1 MNQAAVKLAKMSHV
15 ENVYSAFKYKSIPDA
30 IQTKILET
38 DKGAD
43 KIFTYESTDK
53 GDVFYGMLIYP
64 ELNPKEPEIRN
75 HILNDWNF
83 KIESIIEKKP
93 ILGGVVFKFIV

>member
-38 DKGAD
+38 EKGAD
-43 KIFTYESTDK
+43 KILT
-53 GDVFYGMLIYP
+53 
-64 ELNPKEPEIRN
+64 
-75 HILNDWNF
+75 
-83 KIESIIEKKP
+83 
-93 ILGGVVFKFIV
+93 

>member
-1 MNQAAVKLAKMSHV
+1 MNQAAVKLAELSHA
-15 ENVYSAFKYKSIPDA
+15 ENVYSAFKYKSNPEA

-38 DKGAD
+38 EKGAD
-43 KIFTYESTDK
+43 KIFTYESTMK

-64 ELNPKEPEIRN
+64 ELTAKEPEIRN
-75 HILNDWNF
+75 HILKTWNF
-83 KIESIIEKKP
+83 KMESIIEKKP